1 MIRVRLKD
9 LTSEG
14 SEGEGSLGSY
24 IPIAVMIAIAAVIA
38 AAMVGGSMFLG
49 PKKPGEIKST
59 AYECGM
65 VPVGNARERFPIKF
79 YLIAMLFI
87 VFDIETIF
95 LYPWA
100 VAYHGLNHD
109 LKVFNLIEMA
119 VFVAILFAGYFY
131 ILGKGALDWD
141 ESDQARKVDVLSPAV
156 LAPAAR
162 SDSATKNQARS
173 IPARLPSARDF
184 RSMAQARRKPTSA
197 CRNPYTI
204 RNSRCG
210 ADYSIHSNLRTLP

>member
-1 MIRVRLKD
+1 
-9 LTSEG
+9 
-14 SEGEGSLGSY
+14 LGSY

-38 AAMVGGSMFLG
+38 LAMVGGSLFLG

-119 VFVAILFAGYFY
+119 VFVVILFAGYFY

-141 ESDQARKVDVLSPAV
+141 ESEQARNVDVLSPAV
-156 LAPAAR
+156 LAPRPAIRFGNEKSGPADTNKTPVGPRFPVYGASSQEAYQHLPQSIHNQALPPTHRDAKR
-162 SDSATKNQARS
+162 SDAKQ
-173 IPARLPSARDF
+173 IE
-184 RSMAQARRKPTSA
+184 
-197 CRNPYTI
+197 
-204 RNSRCG
+204 
-210 ADYSIHSNLRTLP
+210 H

>member
-1 MIRVRLKD
+1 MM
-9 LTSEG
+9 
-14 SEGEGSLGSY
+14 
-24 IPIAVMIAIAAVIA
+24 AVAAVIA
-38 AAMVGGSMFLG
+38 GAMVGGSFFLG
-49 PKKPGEIKST
+49 PKKPGEAKST

-65 VPVGNARERFPIKF
+65 TPVGNARERFPIKF

-119 VFVAILFAGYFY
+119 IFVAILFAGYFY

-141 ESDQARKVDVLSPAV
+141 ESDRARNVDVITPAV
-156 LAPAAR
+156 VAPRPAIRFGNEKSGPVDADKTPIGPR
-162 SDSATKNQARS
+162 FPVYGASSQEEYQILPQS
-173 IPARLPSARDF
+173 IPNQVLPEPVRTAKRL
-184 RSMAQARRKPTSA
+184 
-197 CRNPYTI
+197 
-204 RNSRCG
+204 G
-210 ADYSIHSNLRTLP
+210 H